1 LLSLSRLNNP
11 AGLGQLQ
18 GQSKALNT
26 QMNKG
31 NITNII
37 SSDQVGRFPDANIGD
52 A

>member
-1 LLSLSRLNNP
+1 VPGKTTVVEFQPEAGIELSEVIVT
-11 AGLGQLQ
+11 GQLQ

-37 SSDQVGRFPDANIGD
+37 YPTR
-52 A
+52 